1 MIVEVTQ
8 ENINQAVVS
17 DNICPIELAMQ
28 ENGFGNVRVSIW
40 MISCSCNQQPNPL
53 RLHIR
58 PDFSVVQWIYDFDCG
73 QSVSPIQIEINKEEQ
88 YATLV
93 E

>member
-1 MIVEVTQ
+1 MLVEVTQ

-40 MISCSCNQQPNPL
+40 MISCNQQPDSL
-53 RLHIR
+53 RFHIR

-73 QSVSPIQIEINKEEQ
+73 QSVSPIQIEINKEGQ